1 LLEAII
7 SSSDTVDEG
16 MDQEP
21 MYIST
26 PVYDT

>member
-21 MYIST
+21 MYNGIKI
-26 PVYDT
+26 